1 MTPET
6 HRFADD
12 GAIPN
17 SPLPALVY
25 HGVEAATQAADC
37 EALFGANG
45 WGGHWR
51 SGILYEHHFHSTAH
65 EALGIVAGRA
75 SVMLGGPGGERLE
88 IGAGDV
94 LVLPAGTGHCRL
106 ESSGDLL
113 VVGAYPPGQAWDMRY
128 GDPGEHDEVLANI
141 AAVALPQTDPV
152 LGVDGPLVELWR

>member
-51 SGILYEHHFHSTAH
+51 SGILHEHHFHSTAH

-75 SVMLGGPGGERLE
+75 SVMLGGPGGERVE

-106 ESSGDLL
+106 ESSDDLL

-128 GDPGEHDEVLANI
+128 GDPSEHDEVLANI

-152 LGVDGPLVELWR
+152 LGAGGPLVELWR

>member
-25 HGVEAATQAADC
+25 HGVEAAVDAGTC
-37 EALFGANG
+37 EALFGAHG

-51 SGILYEHHFHSTAH
+51 SQILYEHHFHSTAH

-75 SVMLGGPGGERLE
+75 SLMLGGPGGERLE
-88 IGAGDV
+88 VRTGDV

-106 ESSGDLL
+106 DSSDDLL
-113 VVGAYPPGQAWDMRY
+113 VVGAYPLGQAWDMRY

-141 AAVALPQTDPV
+141 AAVALPETDPV
-152 LGVDGPLVELWR
+152 LGPDGPLVELWR